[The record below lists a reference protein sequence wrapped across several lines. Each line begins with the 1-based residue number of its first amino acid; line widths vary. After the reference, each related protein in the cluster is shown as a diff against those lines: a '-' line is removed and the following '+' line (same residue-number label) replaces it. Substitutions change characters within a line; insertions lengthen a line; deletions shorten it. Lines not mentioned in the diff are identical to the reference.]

1 MKNSEWDA
9 WLQGWLKRHPLR
21 TPPAELQ
28 RKIRQEVMSR
38 IRAEHAS
45 VRDRVL
51 RWVLEPRWS
60 FALGGALAA
69 ALVAAILIFPARTA
83 DHAAAPAAQEVEQEA
98 QLLLE
103 VGETAYLADLD
114 LEGELRDADRLVLA
128 EAVTTKPDPSW
139 AEFENN
145 AEVLDLLEEDETQAA
160 KTDRVTDEELL
171 EELKR
176 IDDAEMAL
184 S

>member
-9 WLQGWLKRHPLR
+9 WLQGWLQRNPLR
-21 TPPAELQ
+21 SPPEELTG
-28 RKIRQEVMSR
+28 RFRQEVMSR
-38 IRAEHAS
+38 IRAKQAPVHT
-45 VRDRVL
+45 L
-51 RWVLEPRWS
+51 RWMLEPRWS

-69 ALVAAILIFPARTA
+69 VLALVVLGRPHTP
-83 DHAAAPAAQEVEQEA
+83 APAFSTQEIEQEA
-98 QLLLE
+98 RVLLE
-103 VGETAYLADLD
+103 AGEVTYLADLD

-128 EAVTTKPDPSW
+128 EAVAPKPDSSW
-139 AEFENN
+139 SEFENDM
-145 AEVLDLLEEDETQAA
+145 EVLDLLEEEGPPAA